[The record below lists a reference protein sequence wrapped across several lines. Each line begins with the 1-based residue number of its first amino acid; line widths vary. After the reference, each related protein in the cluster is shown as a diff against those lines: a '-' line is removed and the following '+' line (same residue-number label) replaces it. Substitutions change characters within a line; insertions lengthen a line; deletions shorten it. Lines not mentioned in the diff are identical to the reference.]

1 MTIRRLGAQLMG
13 LPGVAVVMLV
23 RLYQVALSPILGGQ
37 CRFSPSCSNYFIEA
51 VRKRGAIRGTLMGIR
66 RILRCHPLGKGGW
79 DPVK

>member
-23 RLYQVALSPILGGQ
+23 RLYQVTLSGILGGQ